1 MAIGKKADVASIFNM
16 TIDTSPIAIILPPR
30 EGFSPKAFGAVSLS
44 VKDFTH
50 HSRYR
55 AQSVILG
62 QRTEPAY
69 PNFNYEAL
77 AVKRAWYETNNAAYV
92 RSLVRRLREL
102 KPCMIEVHNRPILA
116 RKLIRALDIPVAL
129 HLHNDPQDMKCAKTP
144 AQRARLARDCAAI
157 YCVSDWV
164 KQRFC
169 EGITQG
175 AQKCFI
181 IHCGIAVPPLPEQK
195 TLNIVYAGRITPNKG
210 ALEFAKALQ
219 IVLPRQMQW
228 HGTMIGGRRHSVSEK
243 LSDYEHEVSLVME
256 ACGERSHHL
265 GFLPYEKTQSLF
277 REAEIVVIPSLWQEP
292 FGRTAIEAQAQGCA
306 IVTSGR
312 GGLAEIIGDTG
323 VIVKDVTAQTLA
335 DAVMDLIRDEPKR
348 HALQLA
354 AHARVQEFEIRH
366 CTAVLDE
373 VRDYLLKREEPKRH
387 AA

>member
-1 MAIGKKADVASIFNM
+1 M
-16 TIDTSPIAIILPPR
+16 THANAPIAIILPPR
-30 EGFSPKAFGAVSLS
+30 EGFSPKAFGAISLS
-44 VKDFTH
+44 VKDFTA

-55 AQSVILG
+55 NQSIILG

-69 PNFNYEAL
+69 PNFNYEAVT
-77 AVKRAWYETNNAAYV
+77 VKRSWFETNNRAYV

-102 KPCMIEVHNRPILA
+102 KPCLIEVHNRPILA
-116 RKLIRALDIPVAL
+116 RKLSRILDIPVAL
-129 HLHNDPQDMKCAKTP
+129 HLHNDPQEMKCAKTP
-144 AQRARLARDCAAI
+144 SQRATLLRDCAGI
-157 YCVSDWV
+157 YCVSEWV
-164 KQRFC
+164 RGRFC
-169 EGITQG
+169 EGLNQ
-175 AQKCFI
+175 ALEKCFI

-243 LSDYEHEVSLVME
+243 RSDYEHEVSLVME

-265 GFLPYEKTQSLF
+265 GFLPYEKTQHLF

-323 VIVKDVTAQTLA
+323 VVVKDVTPQTLA
-335 DAVMDLIRDEPKR
+335 EAVMDLIRNEPKR

-354 AHARVQEFEIRH
+354 AHARVQEFEIHH
-366 CTAVLDE
+366 CTAILDD
-373 VRDYLLKREEPKRH
+373 VRDHLLGHHNDQRH